1 MEHPLETVSET
12 PNPVNLFNS
21 DVTVSVSFLLYII
34 INNRGSENYEN

>member
-1 MEHPLETVSET
+1 MEDLLETASEIS
-12 PNPVNLFNS
+12 NPGNLFNS

>member
-1 MEHPLETVSET
+1 MEHPLETMSET
-12 PNPVNLFNS
+12 PNSGNIFKL